1 MVLVSGLLLV
11 QRPFFK
17 PLLNPTPKVENKS
30 LASKSPVFPILLD
43 LRIPIEDWTSTPENE
58 AGFYGLKR
66 EMLRPT

>member
-30 LASKSPVFPILLD
+30 IASKFPVIPALLE
-43 LRIPIEDWTSTPENE
+43 LRIAIEDRTSTPETE
-58 AGFYGLKR
+58 AGF
-66 EMLRPT
+66 